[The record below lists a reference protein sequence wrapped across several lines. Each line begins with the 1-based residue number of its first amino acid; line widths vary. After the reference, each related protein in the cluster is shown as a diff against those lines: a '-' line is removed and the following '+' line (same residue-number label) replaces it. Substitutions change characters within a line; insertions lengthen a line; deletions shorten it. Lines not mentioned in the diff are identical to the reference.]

1 MVATGELGV
10 TQLDNETWNVI
21 ALGFDAPD
29 AVVVDGLQRMFGVDR
44 ETAVRVLRS
53 TPRAVKHDVSRE
65 VALQYAQ
72 ALAAIGGRY
81 ELQPSSDAFMETSAG
96 EHVSPVLRKAHSGI
110 VPDHLEAPGQIGA
123 EYSLGDDG
131 ISGLEID
138 VAHAQRTVHQ
148 GNADPRQGKKEIAR
162 ASMSSFPPA
171 ASQSLPPPRMTYSL
185 PPPAEPTPPDRSVLL
200 LIVGVLLIAI
210 SVIGARTF
218 LVGELAIGDPVLKAV
233 GGLLLARG
241 IWKRLTR

>member
-1 MVATGELGV
+1 
-10 TQLDNETWNVI
+10 
-21 ALGFDAPD
+21 
-29 AVVVDGLQRMFGVDR
+29 
-44 ETAVRVLRS
+44 
-53 TPRAVKHDVSRE
+53 VKHDVPRE
-65 VALQYAQ
+65 LALMYCE

-96 EHVSPVLRKAHSGI
+96 EHVSPVLRRAHSGM

-131 ISGLEID
+131 VSGLEID
-138 VAHAQRTVHQ
+138 VARATRTVRQ
-148 GNADPRQGKKEIAR
+148 GNADPRQGATEIAR

-171 ASQSLPPPRMTYSL
+171 ASQSLPPPRMTYAR
-185 PPPAEPTPPDRSVLL
+185 PPVTEAAPPDRSALLMFLGVSMIVL
-200 LIVGVLLIAI
+200 

-233 GGLLLARG
+233 GGLFLVRGLWVRLA
-241 IWKRLTR
+241 K